1 MSKKSPLDWKELIRF
16 YLPLAGT
23 SLMMTLTHIIMD
35 AGLARTRNPNLS
47 LAAFAVAKSIVTI
60 IVSPQAMNRQ
70 MTVALVRTRKAVRV
84 VKNFVTRLALAISL
98 AMAICAFTPLSLFI
112 FERMIG
118 VPLEVAEAAQ
128 SALKIMSIIPLCF
141 ALRDYAHGLAILSR
155 QNPLIP
161 LATITRLGALGI
173 VLSLIIAKFE
183 WPGAVIAATAY
194 LFAAF
199 VEMSVVYLGTR
210 DAFRFGN
217 PMLTTEKKENENL
230 TLNNIFNFM
239 MPLTITTLI
248 LSLIQPIINATLA
261 RGATPELSLAAYAVA
276 YNLGGLFFG
285 PITMIH
291 QCSLVYINDDHDST
305 VRTVRSFITF
315 CGFVA
320 GLGIMVTSLS
330 PLGTFIFRRLIGVET
345 QVAKEALRVL
355 LVLSFYPI
363 FSSWKEFQWG
373 MLFRSRETG
382 GISKGKF
389 FNFLVMLIVLSIGI
403 AGQFIPAAMTGALS
417 LVGGEAAEAVYLYIN
432 SKRIKARI

>member
-1 MSKKSPLDWKELIRF
+1 MSKESPLRWKELFLF

-23 SLMMTLTHIIMD
+23 SLLMTLTHIIMD
-35 AGLARTRNPNLS
+35 AGLARTRDPNLS
-47 LAAFAVAKSIVTI
+47 LAAFAVAKSIMTI

-84 VKNFVTRLALAISL
+84 IKKFVTRLALAISL
-98 AMAICAFTPLSLFI
+98 AMAICAFTPLSLII

-118 VPLEVAEAAQ
+118 VRPEVAAAAQ
-128 SALKIMSIIPLCF
+128 SALKVLSIIPLFF

-161 LATITRLGALGI
+161 LATIARLGALG
-173 VLSLIIAKFE
+173 VALSLIITRFE
-183 WPGAVIAATAY
+183 WPGAVIAAAAF

-199 VEMSVVYLGTR
+199 VEMSVVYFGTR
-210 DAFRFGN
+210 DAFRFGH
-217 PMLTTEKKENENL
+217 PMLTVEEGETENL
-230 TLNNIFNFM
+230 TMASIFRFA
-239 MPLTITTLI
+239 MPLTMTTLI
-248 LSLIQPIINATLA
+248 LSLIQPIINSTLA

-291 QCSLVYINDDHDST
+291 QCSLVFINDDHAAT
-305 VRTVRSFITF
+305 VRTVKSFIIF

-389 FNFLVMLIVLSIGI
+389 FNFLVMLIVLATGI

-432 SKRIKARI
+432 SQRIKARI